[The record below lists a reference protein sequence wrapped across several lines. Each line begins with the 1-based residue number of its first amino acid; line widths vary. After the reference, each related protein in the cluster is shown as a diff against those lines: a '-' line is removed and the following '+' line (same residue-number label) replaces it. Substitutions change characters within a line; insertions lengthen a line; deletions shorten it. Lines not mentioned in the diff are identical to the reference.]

1 MKKKRRSG
9 NPWAICTA
17 AGLKRGSAKFERCVM
32 AVKSRKN
39 PPAAGWRITHDGET
53 LAHFPDVMKGEI
65 QAFAWLHKRVS
76 SSAHHALEHE
86 GYDIVLV
93 LDGKVINSY
102 KRDVIGRSKKNPSVS
117 AEWPKMKDRQRF
129 AALQFAGVPE
139 DRAKYHAILGWS
151 DLPAESKSALL
162 RGWHMASIGGT
173 TRRYR
178 DTTRRIPVLTNSS
191 GPRRFGDAFHAGK
204 VIARNAEAFRRHRSM
219 KVQSLAE
226 EYFASYVRLGV
237 VKSRDRAAWV
247 RAFKAGIRSSLK
259 DAGVLPN
266 PTAGWAVTHDGETLK
281 QFGPG
286 IKGANAAR
294 VWLLQRQSQSIDW
307 ATKHEGYD
315 IVCVKGKKMTYSW
328 RDAMKSRPNKRRSRR
343 NSTKGAYPFKDKTE
357 QYRQYEIG
365 PLLHAQR
372 DAMRAARA
380 MKGHDPAAENWYMD
394 DFFTISDEITRRRHG
409 LKNRARRNGLTSYE
423 IKEIKNDIKGYV
435 YSAQSPSMGG
445 PARTA
450 FSARASEADRI
461 MKKYA
466 DDPREFGPKAVVDW
480 NPSSAPMIW
489 RKRRHGKRTTHF
501 RGPDP
506 KFKVYFVAQ
515 FKPAYPRKGKLWA
528 ASKVIDALP
537 PTVVGKIYK
546 IAARSAVA
554 AIKEARGL

>member
-1 MKKKRRSG
+1 M
-9 NPWAICTA
+9 
-17 AGLKRGSAKFERCVM
+17 
-32 AVKSRKN
+32 
-39 PPAAGWRITHDGET
+39 
-53 LAHFPDVMKGEI
+53 
-65 QAFAWLHKRVS
+65 
-76 SSAHHALEHE
+76 
-86 GYDIVLV
+86 
-93 LDGKVINSY
+93 
-102 KRDVIGRSKKNPSVS
+102 IGTKNPSVS
-117 AEWPKMKDRQRF
+117 AAWPAMKSRSRR
-129 AALQFAGVPE
+129 AALEFAGIGE
-139 DRAKYHAILGWS
+139 DRAYGYSKLDWY
-151 DLPAESKSALL
+151 DLPSEAKSALL
-162 RGWHMASIGGT
+162 RGWNMGEIGGT
-173 TRRYR
+173 TRRYAE
-178 DTTRRIPVLTNSS
+178 TTRRMPVLTN
-191 GPRRFGDAFHAGK
+191 
-204 VIARNAEAFRRHRSM
+204 
-219 KVQSLAE
+219 
-226 EYFASYVRLGV
+226 
-237 VKSRDRAAWV
+237 
-247 RAFKAGIRSSLK
+247 
-259 DAGVLPN
+259 
-266 PTAGWAVTHDGETLK
+266 PTSGWAVTHDGETLK

-294 VWLLQRQSQSIDW
+294 AWLLQRQSQSIDW

-315 IVCVKGKKMTYSW
+315 IVCVKGKKVTYSW
-328 RDAMKSRPNKRRSRR
+328 RDAMKSRPNPGSRKNSWLVTVAHHATIKGLMKSEGLSAKDATRRLASAIRAGELGPSIFPGSQMKATTLYRAYLAVEKAIARRKREGTWKENRSRR
-343 NSTKGAYPFKDKTE
+343 NGTKGAYPFKEKAE
-357 QYRQYEIG
+357 QYRKYTIAQ
-365 PLLHAQR
+365 LLYAR
-372 DAMRAARA
+372 KDAAEAARA
-380 MKGHDPAAENWYMD
+380 MKGHDLAAENWYWD
-394 DFFTISDEITRRRHG
+394 DSFTISDEITRRRHG

-423 IKEIKNDIKGYV
+423 ITEIKNDIKGYV

-480 NPSSAPMIW
+480 NPRRKVVSNAWHPMKPETIERRRVLHAERQRERRADLIKRLEEKAKRDPGGDWLEVIKEIRAQANPSSAPMIW